1 MNHMFS
7 RRQALKA
14 MVQTSAFCGL
24 SGVARLS
31 AGADAP
37 TVTKGLTV
45 GISTLGFGGHTNAAL
60 AAELASA
67 GFNTIQLFLTQT
79 DSAYWKYNNR
89 SDLAGLTPTRCK
101 EIAKIYRD
109 AGLAI
114 HSIGVYTNLIH
125 PDDNELNANL
135 AYFEAMME
143 VGGHMEVRTFI
154 TEAGH
159 YYNPQGPAPRVPL
172 EYQDDVW
179 PRMIATARRLGDMAA
194 KHDAKVLF
202 EPSFLS
208 FFSSAKRVRLFVEEL
223 NSPRLRVLL
232 DPANLLEL
240 NDLDEMF
247 LQLAPWIDCLHAKD
261 RKHHTSR
268 GVAAGKG
275 DIDYKRFV
283 TLAAKH
289 TPQAPLILE
298 YVGPKDY
305 QAARAHLLN
314 AMRACGIPERVRSS

>member
-1 MNHMFS
+1 
-7 RRQALKA
+7 
-14 MVQTSAFCGL
+14 
-24 SGVARLS
+24 
-31 AGADAP
+31 
-37 TVTKGLTV
+37 
-45 GISTLGFGGHTNAAL
+45 
-60 AAELASA
+60 
-67 GFNTIQLFLTQT
+67 
-79 DSAYWKYNNR
+79 
-89 SDLAGLTPTRCK
+89 
-101 EIAKIYRD
+101 
-109 AGLAI
+109 
-114 HSIGVYTNLIH
+114 
-125 PDDNELNANL
+125 
-135 AYFEAMME
+135 
-143 VGGHMEVRTFI
+143 
-154 TEAGH
+154 
-159 YYNPQGPAPRVPL
+159 VPL

-261 RKHHTSR
+261 RKYHTSR

-305 QAARAHLLN
+305 QAARAHLLD
-314 AMRACGIPERVRSS
+314 AMRACGIPERTRTKR